1 MSRLF
6 LITWRWMKKDR
17 KRTLLSFLS
26 ILLAVYMMTVLGIY
40 FSSTVSFLRSN
51 EKYENGDYHVLFYCD
66 DIKQAEKIASN
77 AAVESSTCEFTGTY
91 SFLNDYLN
99 SYADKSVGAVG
110 YVPAF
115 SINGKPLSNVADLSP
130 YFVESHGN
138 DNEQNLTDGRY
149 PQKEGEI
156 VISEWLAQKYG
167 LSVGSEI
174 VLNYSVRKGN
184 IVYAQYTI
192 EEGSDDKGRYYHRK
206 KYLTT
211 DENGAPAAVPDKDG
225 KFLGVINDRLN
236 GLRSEKIWRGTLEYS
251 DVYMAF
257 YHLFRA
263 ASDEPLLEYA
273 QDNNSISEYHY
284 KENNEYRYIEGK
296 LEGESEVIKSTEYRA
311 KIVGLSNLYQ
321 AYFSVKDKAAQ
332 ELFGIDKG
340 FSYVRIKEGY
350 DVDDETE
357 QIKETVGIEGAEQHD
372 MLLFYEGRS
381 LYNPNLS
388 DPTIILGVFAVI
400 LAVFV
405 FFARLIINNA
415 FELSSA
421 YRLSQYSSLKT
432 VGVSNGQMFVMVM
445 GECLLY
451 LIAALPI
458 AVGLAF
464 ATGKAIISKIMSI
477 KIFDALYGSG
487 VTDKFFKLEISAPI
501 MVLVIAITIFS
512 VLLSAYAAAIRMIKM
527 PAVQTRAADGTKP
540 PRAVKRK
547 WLTRRWFGYS
557 AGFAVRC
564 AFRKKMRFFITM
576 LAAVVSATL
585 VITIAALIYA
595 VDKSDNKIYFPDDV
609 DLTAQIE
616 SKFNEQ
622 SNISDDYKALYD
634 SGLFRMIMTPTRSFS
649 CWDKD
654 NSWYRSFISDE
665 LNKDGFEIKFTAV
678 TRESYKQINS
688 DISYDELVQKGGV
701 LLCSK
706 IYKPDD
712 YSEKWVE
719 SGDTMKSV
727 PDRITV
733 QITSGNRESGDTKSR
748 DFTFD
753 VSGTYTVKPN
763 DQQYEFISEH
773 SLTAIVPIDNFY
785 ELFNWVVFIDE
796 DLTAADYNN
805 FTTDYPMDR
814 LSVGLVV
821 KDGRQDE
828 AEKFLQESFGSRAEI
843 TSNVAQKQ
851 TLERTAKALRIAGLS
866 LAVIVFAVAMI
877 NVASTSATEM
887 VNRRREL
894 SMLRACGMSLRQ
906 VFKTLRIEVLFYSCV
921 STAIST
927 LIGTAAASVIFKL
940 IDENA
945 KPAGLPFT
953 AVIAVF
959 GLMAAVMM
967 CAYLLPLRNMSHSQ
981 IAQDIR
987 MKE

>member
-26 ILLAVYMMTVLGIY
+26 ILLAVYMLTMLGIY
-40 FSSTVSFLRSN
+40 FSSAVCVMRSQ
-51 EKYENGDYHVLFYCD
+51 EKYENGDYHVMFYCD

-115 SINGKPLSNVADLSP
+115 SINGKPLSNVAELSP

-184 IVYAQYTI
+184 IVYAQHTI
-192 EEGSDDKGRYYHRK
+192 EEGTDDNGLYYNK
-206 KYLTT
+206 KIYLTV
-211 DENGAPAAVPDKDG
+211 DENGNPAAVPDTDG
-225 KFLGVINDRLN
+225 KFLGVLNNRLK
-236 GLRSEKIWRGTLEYS
+236 GLRSEKIWRGTLEYN

-263 ASDEPLLEYA
+263 ASNEPLLEYA
-273 QDNNSISEYHY
+273 KDNNTISEYYY

-296 LEGESEVIKSTEYRA
+296 LEGESEVVKSTEYRA

-332 ELFGIDKG
+332 ELFGIDEG

-357 QIKETVGIEGAEQHD
+357 QIKETVGLKGAEQND

-595 VDKSDNKIYFPDDV
+595 VDKSDKKVYNPDDADFEV
-609 DLTAQIE
+609 LITSGFTDE
-616 SKFNEQ
+616 
-622 SNISDDYKALYD
+622 SNISQDYKKIRE
-634 SGLFRMIMTPTRSFS
+634 SGLFSKELMDVMTVYCREGKNGS
-649 CWDKD
+649 WDK
-654 NSWYRSFISDE
+654 SFIGDKMS
-665 LNKDGFEIKFTAV
+665 KDFAMIAITAV
-678 TRESYKQINS
+678 TPESFGFLET
-688 DISYDELVQKGGV
+688 DMTYDELAEKGGV
-701 LLCSK
+701 LVCKNVYESDENGMDIKETDIETLKDGVDK
-706 IYKPDD
+706 ITIPIDD
-712 YSEKWVE
+712 
-719 SGDTMKSV
+719 DT
-727 PDRITV
+727 
-733 QITSGNRESGDTKSR
+733 QSR
-748 DFTFD
+748 DLTLD
-753 VSGTYTVKPN
+753 ISGEYSVR
-763 DQQYEFISEH
+763 
-773 SLTAIVPIDNFY
+773 TADYCPELYSDKGCIAVVVPLENFY
-785 ELFNWVVFIDE
+785 DMFSWLKTNPEGEV
-796 DLTAADYNN
+796 TGYSG
-805 FTTDYPMDR
+805 
-814 LSVGLVV
+814 LSVYFSLNSLNINLVAQ
-821 KDGRQDE
+821 DGRQDE

>member
-527 PAVQTRAADGTKP
+527 PAVQTRAANDTKP

-576 LAAVVSATL
+576 LAAVVSATM
-585 VITIAALIYA
+585 VITIAALMFA
-595 VDKSDNKIYFPDDV
+595 VEKSGKKMYDADAIDFSVEIQSDFTV
-609 DLTAQIE
+609 G
-616 SKFNEQ
+616 
-622 SNISDDYKALYD
+622 SNISDDYKKLYD
-634 SGLFRMIMTPTRSFS
+634 SGLFRIINTNTRFIDCFDKQGS
-649 CWDKD
+649 WDK
-654 NSWYRSFISDE
+654 SFISDK
-665 LNKDGFEIKFTAV
+665 LNRRYLGIRFASITQEKF
-678 TRESYKQINS
+678 KMLKS

-706 IYKPDD
+706 TYKLDD
-712 YSEKWVE
+712 NSEKWVE
-719 SGDTMKSV
+719 DSDALKTV
-727 PDRITV
+727 PDKITI
-733 QITSGNRESGDTKSR
+733 QLISGKKESGDPETE
-748 DFTFD
+748 DFSFD
-753 VSGTYTVKPN
+753 VSGTYTLKPN
-763 DQQYEFISEH
+763 VNEYGYDSDIIAVVPMENYYKLFERLEF
-773 SLTAIVPIDNFY
+773 TD
-785 ELFNWVVFIDE
+785 DE
-796 DLTAADYNN
+796 SIMTKYTNLNIT
-805 FTTDYPMDR
+805 YPMKR
-814 LSVGLVV
+814 LSVGLVA
-821 KDGRQDE
+821 KDGKVNE
-828 AEKFLQESFGSRAEI
+828 AEEFIKDTFKERAFI
-843 TSNVAQKQ
+843 TNYVSQKQ

-877 NVASTSATEM
+877 NIASTSATEM

>member
-1 MSRLF
+1 MTRLF
-6 LITWRWMKKDR
+6 LITVRWMKKDR

-156 VISEWLAQKYG
+156 VISEWLAQQYG
-167 LSVGSEI
+167 LSVGSEV
-174 VLNYSVRKGN
+174 VLEFSIQKGDM
-184 IVYAQYTI
+184 VYAEYTI
-192 EEGSDDKGRYYHRK
+192 EKGTDENGIYCEKK
-206 KYLTT
+206 KYLTA
-211 DENGAPAAVPDKDG
+211 DDKGAPAAVPDKDG
-225 KFLGVINDRLN
+225 RFLGVLN
-236 GLRSEKIWRGTLEYS
+236 RKLKGFRSKKISADTLSYT
-251 DVYMAF
+251 DLYMAF
-257 YHLFRA
+257 YQLFRA
-263 ASDEPLLEYA
+263 CADEPLLKYA
-273 QDNNSISEYHY
+273 KDNNTFGEYGFR
-284 KENNEYRYIEGK
+284 ENNEERYIEGK
-296 LEGESEVIKSTEYRA
+296 IEGNGEVVKAIRYRA

-595 VDKSDNKIYFPDDV
+595 VDKSDNKIYDPDDV
-609 DLTAQIE
+609 DFTAQIE

-634 SGLFRMIMTPTRSFS
+634 SGLFRIINTNTRFIDCFDKQGS
-649 CWDKD
+649 WDK
-654 NSWYRSFISDE
+654 SFISDK
-665 LNKDGFEIKFTAV
+665 LNRRYLGIRFASITQEKF
-678 TRESYKQINS
+678 KMLKS

-706 IYKPDD
+706 TYKLDD
-712 YSEKWVE
+712 NSEKWVE
-719 SGDTMKSV
+719 DSDALKTV
-727 PDRITV
+727 PDKITI
-733 QITSGNRESGDTKSR
+733 QLISGKKESGDPETE
-748 DFTFD
+748 DFSFD
-753 VSGTYTVKPN
+753 VSGTYTLKPN
-763 DQQYEFISEH
+763 VNEYGYDSDIIAVVPMENYYKLFERLEF
-773 SLTAIVPIDNFY
+773 TD
-785 ELFNWVVFIDE
+785 DE
-796 DLTAADYNN
+796 SIMTKYTNLNIT
-805 FTTDYPMDR
+805 YPMKR
-814 LSVGLVV
+814 LSVGLVA
-821 KDGRQDE
+821 KDGKVNE
-828 AEKFLQESFGSRAEI
+828 AEEFIKDTFKERAFI
-843 TSNVAQKQ
+843 TNYVSQKQ

-877 NVASTSATEM
+877 NIASTSATEM

>member
-156 VISEWLAQKYG
+156 VISEWLAQQYG
-167 LSVGSEI
+167 LSVGSEV
-174 VLNYSVRKGN
+174 VLEFSIRKGDM
-184 IVYAQYTI
+184 VYAEYTI
-192 EEGSDDKGRYYHRK
+192 EKGTDENGIYCEKK
-206 KYLTT
+206 KYLTA
-211 DENGAPAAVPDKDG
+211 DDKGAPAAVPDKDG
-225 KFLGVINDRLN
+225 RFLGVLN
-236 GLRSEKIWRGTLEYS
+236 RKLKGFRSKKISADTLSYT
-251 DVYMAF
+251 DLYMAF
-257 YHLFRA
+257 YQLFRA
-263 ASDEPLLEYA
+263 CADEPLLKYA
-273 QDNNSISEYHY
+273 KDNNTFGEYGFR
-284 KENNEYRYIEGK
+284 ENNEERYIEGK
-296 LEGESEVIKSTEYRA
+296 IEGNGEVVKAIRYRA

-501 MVLVIAITIFS
+501 MVLVIAITVFS

-547 WLTRRWFGYS
+547 WLTHRWFGYS

-609 DLTAQIE
+609 DFTAQIE

-634 SGLFRMIMTPTRSFS
+634 SGLFRIINTNTRFIDCFDKQGS
-649 CWDKD
+649 WDK
-654 NSWYRSFISDE
+654 SFISDK
-665 LNKDGFEIKFTAV
+665 LNRRYLGIRFASITQEKF
-678 TRESYKQINS
+678 KMLNS

-706 IYKPDD
+706 TYKLDD
-712 YSEKWVE
+712 NSEKWVE
-719 SGDTMKSV
+719 DSDALKTV
-727 PDRITV
+727 PDKITI
-733 QITSGNRESGDTKSR
+733 QLISGKKESGDLETE
-748 DFTFD
+748 DFSFD
-753 VSGTYTVKPN
+753 VSGTYTLKPN
-763 DQQYEFISEH
+763 VNEYGSDSDIIAVVPMENYYKLFERLEF
-773 SLTAIVPIDNFY
+773 TD
-785 ELFNWVVFIDE
+785 DE
-796 DLTAADYNN
+796 SIMTKYTNLNIT
-805 FTTDYPMDR
+805 YPMKR
-814 LSVGLVV
+814 LSVGLVA
-821 KDGRQDE
+821 KDGKVNE
-828 AEKFLQESFGSRAEI
+828 AEEFIKDTFKERAFI
-843 TSNVAQKQ
+843 TNYVSQKQ
-851 TLERTAKALRIAGLS
+851 TLERSAKALRIAGLS

-877 NVASTSATEM
+877 NIASTSATEM

>member
-1 MSRLF
+1 MTRLF

-17 KRTLLSFLS
+17 RRTLLSFVS
-26 ILLAVYMMTVLGIY
+26 ILLAVYMMSMLGIY
-40 FSSTVSFLRSN
+40 FSSGVSFLRSK
-51 EKYENGDYHVLFYCD
+51 EKFENGDYHVMFYCD

-115 SINGKPLSNVADLSP
+115 SINGKPLSNVAELSP

-174 VLNYSVRKGN
+174 VLNYNVRKGN

-192 EEGSDDKGRYYHRK
+192 EEGTDDNGLYYNK
-206 KYLTT
+206 KIYLTV
-211 DENGAPAAVPDKDG
+211 DENGNPAAVPDTDG
-225 KFLGVINDRLN
+225 KFLGVLNNRLK
-236 GLRSEKIWRGTLEYS
+236 GLRSEKIWRGTLEYN

-263 ASDEPLLEYA
+263 ASNEPLLEYA
-273 QDNNSISEYHY
+273 KDNNTFSEY
-284 KENNEYRYIEGK
+284 EFRQNNEQRYIEGK
-296 LEGESEVIKSTEYRA
+296 LDGESELVSSAEYRA
-311 KIVGLSNLYQ
+311 KIVGLSNIYQ

-332 ELFGIDKG
+332 ELFGINDG
-340 FSYVRIKEGY
+340 FCNVRIKEGY

-357 QIKETVGIEGAEQHD
+357 RIKETVGLQTAEQHD

-381 LYNPNLS
+381 LYNPNSS
-388 DPTIILGVFAVI
+388 DPMIILGGFTVI

-421 YRLSQYSSLKT
+421 YRMAQYCSLKT
-432 VGVSNGQMFVMVM
+432 VGVSRRQMFVMVM

-458 AVGLAF
+458 ALVLAL
-464 ATGKAIISKIMSI
+464 ATGKLIILKITDL

-487 VTDKFFKLEISAPI
+487 VSDKFFKLEISPTI
-501 MVLVIAITIFS
+501 MTLVIAVTVFS
-512 VLLSAYAAAIRMIKM
+512 VLLSAYAVAIRMIKM
-527 PAVQTRAADGTKP
+527 PAVQTRAADGTKL

-547 WLTRRWFGYS
+547 WWTKKHFGFS
-557 AGFAVRC
+557 AGLAVRS
-564 AFRKKMRFFITM
+564 AFRKKMRFFITL

-585 VITIAALIYA
+585 VITIASLINA
-595 VDKSDNKIYFPDDV
+595 VDKSDKSIYDPDEADFEV
-609 DLTAQIE
+609 HITSDFTDE
-616 SKFNEQ
+616 
-622 SNISDDYKALYD
+622 SNISKDFKKIRD
-634 SGLFRMIMTPTRSFS
+634 SGLFRKTLLRPLTVYCREEKDGS
-649 CWDKD
+649 WDK
-654 NSWYRSFISDE
+654 SFIGE
-665 LNKDGFEIKFTAV
+665 KMNKGFSIIRVSAV
-678 TRESYKQINS
+678 TPETFEQLET
-688 DISYDELVQKGGV
+688 DMTYDELVEKGGV
-701 LLCSK
+701 LVCSK
-706 IYKPDD
+706 MYDFADVGFERADIDTLKRGT
-712 YSEKWVE
+712 EK
-719 SGDTMKSV
+719 
-727 PDRITV
+727 ITV
-733 QITSGNRESGDTKSR
+733 PIGEGKELTLDISGG
-748 DFTFD
+748 
-753 VSGTYTVKPN
+753 YTVKTLDN
-763 DQQYEFISEH
+763 GAELYSDKGSI
-773 SLTAIVPIDNFY
+773 AAVVPLENFY
-785 ELFNWVVFIDE
+785 DMFKWLDVDGDGIVSESSGLS
-796 DLTAADYNN
+796 AD
-805 FTTDYPMDR
+805 FTVNTF
-814 LSVGLVV
+814 SSGLVTN
-821 KDGRQDE
+821 DGKQDE
-828 AEKFLQESFGSRAEI
+828 ADEFLKDTFKDRI
-843 TSNVAQKQ
+843 MLTSNVAQKQ
-851 TLERTAKALRIAGLS
+851 TLERSAKALRIAGLS
-866 LAVIVFAVAMI
+866 LAAIVFAVAMI

-894 SMLRACGMSLRQ
+894 SMLRACGMSMRQ
-906 VFKTLRIEVLFYSCV
+906 IFKTLQIEVLFYSAV
-921 STAIST
+921 SAGIST
-927 LIGTAAASVIFKL
+927 VLGTGIASVIFLL

-945 KPAGLPFT
+945 KMASLPFT

-959 GLMAAVMM
+959 LLMTAVMM
-967 CAYLLPLRNMSHSQ
+967 CAYLLPLRNMSRSQ

>member
-1 MSRLF
+1 MTRLF
-6 LITWRWMKKDR
+6 LITVRWMKKDR
-17 KRTLLSFLS
+17 KRTLLSFIS
-26 ILLAVYMMTVLGIY
+26 VLLAVYMMAVLGIY
-40 FSSTVSFLRSN
+40 FSSAVCVMRSQ
-51 EKYENGDYHVLFYCD
+51 EKYETGDYHVMFYCD

-99 SYADKSVGAVG
+99 SYADKSIGAVG

-115 SINGKPLSNVADLSP
+115 SINVKPLSNVAELSP

-149 PQKEGEI
+149 PQKDGEI
-156 VISEWLAQKYG
+156 VISKWLAEQYG
-167 LSVGSEI
+167 LSVGSEV
-174 VLNYSVRKGN
+174 VLEFSVRKGN

-192 EEGSDDKGRYYHRK
+192 EEGTDDNGLYYNK
-206 KYLTT
+206 KIYLTI
-211 DENGAPAAVPDKDG
+211 DENGNPAAVPDTDG
-225 KFLGVINDRLN
+225 KFLGVLNNRLK
-236 GLRSEKIWRGTLEYS
+236 GLRSEKIWRGTLEYN

-263 ASDEPLLEYA
+263 ASNEPLLEYA
-273 QDNNSISEYHY
+273 KDNNTFSEYYY

-296 LEGESEVIKSTEYRA
+296 LEGESEVVKSTEYRA

-332 ELFGIDKG
+332 ELFGIDEG

-357 QIKETVGIEGAEQHD
+357 QIKETVGLKGAEQND

-458 AVGLAF
+458 AVGLAL
-464 ATGKAIISKIMSI
+464 ATGKLIILKITDL

-487 VTDKFFKLEISAPI
+487 VSDKFFKLEISPTI
-501 MVLVIAITIFS
+501 MTLVIAVTVFS
-512 VLLSAYAAAIRMIKM
+512 VLLSAYAVAIRMIKM
-527 PAVQTRAADGTKP
+527 PAVQTRAADGTKL

-547 WLTRRWFGYS
+547 WWTKKHFGFS
-557 AGFAVRC
+557 AGLAVRS

-595 VDKSDNKIYFPDDV
+595 VDKSDKNIYNPDVPDFEV
-609 DLTAQIE
+609 HITSDFTDE
-616 SKFNEQ
+616 
-622 SNISDDYKALYD
+622 SNISKDFKKIRE

-654 NSWYRSFISDE
+654 NSWDRSFISDE

-763 DQQYEFISEH
+763 DQQYEFISDH

-805 FTTDYPMDR
+805 FTTDCPMDR

-866 LAVIVFAVAMI
+866 LAAIVFAVAMMNI
-877 NVASTSATEM
+877 ASTCAAEM